1 MLINAI
7 DPEESRIAVVEDGV
21 LQELH
26 VELANR
32 EAYLGNIYKGKVVN
46 IEPSIGAAFVAFG
59 GRVNGFLH
67 VSDVLPAYGRDDFRL
82 DDVIEGRARVD
93 VDDGPES
100 MQQALS
106 DDDDDDD
113 DESPSP
119 KTSARA
125 GGSSG
130 GSSKGGG
137 KKRSAS
143 KGAVVA
149 AGDAADGHEPS
160 ADVDS
165 GGAVDSTEADDSAVG
180 GADASVGQ
188 AERGSADQS
197 KDDHGD
203 DSHGDDVPAAEEAS
217 EESGKE
223 TTEDDDAVIE
233 AVDDVQVGD
242 EAGDDDG
249 HDDDHGDFGF
259 GHGLSERPHAMA
271 AHDPGGDDGSD
282 GSDHDVAGAPAS
294 GREPRSGER
303 SDEHSDEQS
312 GGDERSSDRVEPE
325 ARESAGQPSGDGPDR
340 DVADGEAADGPVRKK
355 RSRSR
360 RSRARKG
367 ADRGA
372 AADGEAGHEVAAEG
386 ADGAENAEAAS
397 ADEQSGAA
405 GDDLVAPEGANKP
418 ARKKRSRRGSGGDGD
433 SRPASGRQGGGR
445 QVDVRQGGNR
455 SGKGRSGQEGHD
467 RRLPRGNRPT
477 IDQLLKKGQE
487 VVVQITKEGIGTKGP
502 TLTTY
507 VSLPG
512 RCLVLMPSL
521 PKCGVSRKIE
531 DGRERRRLKRVV
543 RELDETGSGGIG
555 FIVRTAGIDK
565 SLEDVQRD
573 RDYLK
578 KIWEMVAQRLKVTK
592 APALLYQESDLV
604 LKAMRDQFT
613 PDIAD
618 VVVDSEDV
626 HMRIRDFAEKLMP
639 LMADRIKRHAVT
651 TPLFHSFGIEKDV
664 EELYEPKVDLPNGA
678 SIVIDQ
684 AEALVAIDVNSGKYK
699 AGGQGSDE
707 TAYRTN
713 LETIPEIVR
722 QLRLRDLGG
731 LIIIDFIDMSH
742 EKHRRG
748 VERKIIDAL
757 RGDRARI
764 KVGRISP
771 FGMMEIT
778 RQRVGPGLKRTV
790 FMQCPHC
797 KGAGW
802 SRTVQSKALSVLRE
816 ARALVNLKGYSMLQV
831 FVAPAVSDYLVN
843 YKRRAVLETEDAVGK
858 SIVFRPEQSY
868 PIDVVHYRFLTG
880 DGQEARIAIP
890 AGLGVKA

>member
-67 VSDVLPAYGRDDFRL
+67 VSDVLPAYGRPDFQL
-82 DDVIEGRARVD
+82 EDVIEGRARVD
-93 VDDGPES
+93 AEDGPES
-100 MQQALS
+100 MQQALLDDDEDEDDGGAGPAS
-106 DDDDDDD
+106 PRPTKGERKERAGQIDDAGAALGGEAASEQRGVEAEPANVEQAEYDDADAGVVEPDAADGVGDEAADERADDGEADEAAGGAVGEDEGDDEASEGDDDAHDGDDGDDDDDDGEND
-113 DESPSP
+113 
-119 KTSARA
+119 
-125 GGSSG
+125 
-130 GSSKGGG
+130 
-137 KKRSAS
+137 
-143 KGAVVA
+143 
-149 AGDAADGHEPS
+149 
-160 ADVDS
+160 
-165 GGAVDSTEADDSAVG
+165 
-180 GADASVGQ
+180 
-188 AERGSADQS
+188 
-197 KDDHGD
+197 
-203 DSHGDDVPAAEEAS
+203 
-217 EESGKE
+217 
-223 TTEDDDAVIE
+223 
-233 AVDDVQVGD
+233 
-242 EAGDDDG
+242 
-249 HDDDHGDFGF
+249 GDFGF
-259 GHGLSERPHAMA
+259 GDGIEERPLRMA
-271 AHDPGGDDGSD
+271 AGGDDEPDEPDAEG
-282 GSDHDVAGAPAS
+282 GAAPPPAAAG
-294 GREPRSGER
+294 GEPR
-303 SDEHSDEQS
+303 
-312 GGDERSSDRVEPE
+312 
-325 ARESAGQPSGDGPDR
+325 
-340 DVADGEAADGPVRKK
+340 
-355 RSRSR
+355 
-360 RSRARKG
+360 
-367 ADRGA
+367 
-372 AADGEAGHEVAAEG
+372 
-386 ADGAENAEAAS
+386 AAS
-397 ADEQSGAA
+397 ADAAAVAQTPGAEA
-405 GDDLVAPEGANKP
+405 EAPSDGGEPQPAQQAQDAEEPRADGKKEG
-418 ARKKRSRRGSGGDGD
+418 R
-433 SRPASGRQGGGR
+433 
-445 QVDVRQGGNR
+445 
-455 SGKGRSGQEGHD
+455 D
-467 RRLPRGNRPT
+467 RRRNRRQRGRREERNDRRPRGPRPT

-487 VVVQITKEGIGTKGP
+487 VVVQITKEGIGSKGP

-531 DGRERRRLKRVV
+531 EPRERKRLKRIV

-555 FIVRTAGIDK
+555 FIVRTAGVNK
-565 SLEDVQRD
+565 SLQDLQRD

-578 KIWEMVAQRLKVTK
+578 KIWEMVAQRLKVTR

-626 HMRIRDFAEKLMP
+626 FLRIRDFAEKLMP
-639 LMADRIKRHAVT
+639 HMAERIKSHTLT
-651 TPLFHSFGIEKDV
+651 TPLFHHFGIEKEV
-664 EELYEPKVDLPNGA
+664 EALYQPKVDLPNGA

-699 AGGQGSDE
+699 AGGDSDE

-713 LETIPEIVR
+713 LDAIPEIVR

-748 VERKIIDAL
+748 VEKRLIDAL

-771 FGMMEIT
+771 FGMLEIT

-790 FMQCPHC
+790 FMPCPHC

-816 ARALVNLKGYSMLQV
+816 VRALVNLKGYSVLQV
-831 FVAPAVSDYLVN
+831 FAAPAVADYLVN
-843 YKRRAVLETEDAVGK
+843 HKRRGVLELEDAVGK
-858 SIVFRPEQSY
+858 TVLFRPENSY

>member
-26 VELANR
+26 VELASR

-67 VSDVLPAYGRDDFRL
+67 VSDVLPAYGRPDFVL

-100 MQQALS
+100 LQQALE
-106 DDDDDDD
+106 D
-113 DESPSP
+113 DEDESEGAPVAPAGEGDAEAVREVSNVTIAEP
-119 KTSARA
+119 EEPDDAAEAVGAADEPEDAAPDDEAEARA
-125 GGSSG
+125 P
-130 GSSKGGG
+130 
-137 KKRSAS
+137 
-143 KGAVVA
+143 
-149 AGDAADGHEPS
+149 DAA
-160 ADVDS
+160 ADEDAPTDAPDDPDS
-165 GGAVDSTEADDSAVG
+165 GFGQGIERPLNMA
-180 GADASVGQ
+180 AS
-188 AERGSADQS
+188 
-197 KDDHGD
+197 GD
-203 DSHGDDVPAAEEAS
+203 
-217 EESGKE
+217 
-223 TTEDDDAVIE
+223 
-233 AVDDVQVGD
+233 VGD
-242 EAGDDDG
+242 PSVE
-249 HDDDHGDFGF
+249 
-259 GHGLSERPHAMA
+259 P
-271 AHDPGGDDGSD
+271 P
-282 GSDHDVAGAPAS
+282 VAGAPVQR
-294 GREPRSGER
+294 REDPAP
-303 SDEHSDEQS
+303 QVN
-312 GGDERSSDRVEPE
+312 GDV
-325 ARESAGQPSGDGPDR
+325 PSIDGNL
-340 DVADGEAADGPVRKK
+340 AKDG
-355 RSRSR
+355 
-360 RSRARKG
+360 
-367 ADRGA
+367 
-372 AADGEAGHEVAAEG
+372 
-386 ADGAENAEAAS
+386 AAS
-397 ADEQSGAA
+397 ANAPSTTLGDNGSERGAERR
-405 GDDLVAPEGANKP
+405 GDRRERRRHRRDHRDP
-418 ARKKRSRRGSGGDGD
+418 SRRGE
-433 SRPASGRQGGGR
+433 RQ
-445 QVDVRQGGNR
+445 
-455 SGKGRSGQEGHD
+455 
-467 RRLPRGNRPT
+467 PRGPRPT
-477 IDQLLKKGQE
+477 IDQLLRKGQE
-487 VVVQITKEGIGTKGP
+487 VVVQITKEGIGSKGP

-531 DGRERRRLKRVV
+531 DGQERKRLKRIV

-555 FIVRTAGIDK
+555 FIVRTAGINK
-565 SLEDVQRD
+565 SLQDLERD

-578 KIWEMVAQRLKVTK
+578 KIWEMVAQRLKVTR

-626 HMRIRDFAEKLMP
+626 YLRIRDFADKLMP
-639 LMADRIKRHAVT
+639 HMSERIKQHTMT
-651 TPLFHSFGIEKDV
+651 TPLFHHFGIEKEV
-664 EELYEPKVDLPNGA
+664 EVLYQPRVDLPNGA

-684 AEALVAIDVNSGKYK
+684 TEALVAIDVNSGKFK
-699 AGGQGSDE
+699 AGGDTDE

-713 LETIPEIVR
+713 LDTIPEIVR
-722 QLRLRDLGG
+722 HLRLRDLGG

-742 EKHRRG
+742 ERHRRG
-748 VERKIIDAL
+748 VEKRLIEAL

-771 FGMMEIT
+771 FGMLEIT

-816 ARALVNLKGYSMLQV
+816 SRALVNLKGYSVLQV
-831 FVAPAVSDYLVN
+831 FVAPAVADYLVN
-843 YKRRAVLETEDAVGK
+843 YKRRGILELEDAVGK
-858 SIVFRPEQSY
+858 SIVFRPEPSY

-890 AGLGVKA
+890 AGLGVRA

>member
-67 VSDVLPAYGRDDFRL
+67 VSDVLPAYGRPEFLL

-100 MQQALS
+100 MQQALA
-106 DDDDDDD
+106 DDDDDDSD
-113 DESPSP
+113 
-119 KTSARA
+119 A
-125 GGSSG
+125 GGSQAPVEPPEEESNV
-130 GSSKGGG
+130 
-137 KKRSAS
+137 
-143 KGAVVA
+143 VVA
-149 AGDAADGHEPS
+149 TPDE
-160 ADVDS
+160 
-165 GGAVDSTEADDSAVG
+165 
-180 GADASVGQ
+180 
-188 AERGSADQS
+188 
-197 KDDHGD
+197 
-203 DSHGDDVPAAEEAS
+203 GDDVPEV
-217 EESGKE
+217 
-223 TTEDDDAVIE
+223 TE
-233 AVDDVQVGD
+233 VQ
-242 EAGDDDG
+242 G
-249 HDDDHGDFGF
+249 HDDDEGDEPSTDGDPLLPFADVDKDEGYEPPADGPAFGR
-259 GHGLSERPHAMA
+259 GIDERPLPMA
-271 AHDPGGDDGSD
+271 AGGEDGGED
-282 GSDHDVAGAPAS
+282 GDIPEV
-294 GREPRSGER
+294 
-303 SDEHSDEQS
+303 
-312 GGDERSSDRVEPE
+312 PE
-325 ARESAGQPSGDGPDR
+325 APDSP
-340 DVADGEAADGPVRKK
+340 GEAAGEAEAKDGKPAGERRPRRPKK
-355 RSRSR
+355 RRER
-360 RSRARKG
+360 PQARGGQRPKG
-367 ADRGA
+367 
-372 AADGEAGHEVAAEG
+372 
-386 ADGAENAEAAS
+386 
-397 ADEQSGAA
+397 
-405 GDDLVAPEGANKP
+405 P
-418 ARKKRSRRGSGGDGD
+418 
-433 SRPASGRQGGGR
+433 
-445 QVDVRQGGNR
+445 
-455 SGKGRSGQEGHD
+455 
-467 RRLPRGNRPT
+467 RPT

-487 VVVQITKEGIGTKGP
+487 VVVQITKEGIGSKGP

-531 DGRERRRLKRVV
+531 DGRERKRLKRIV
-543 RELDETGSGGIG
+543 RELDETKGGGIG
-555 FIVRTAGIDK
+555 FIVRTAGINK
-565 SLEDVQRD
+565 SLADLQRD

-578 KIWEMVAQRLKVTK
+578 KIWEMVAQRLKVTR

-626 HMRIRDFAEKLMP
+626 FLRIRDFADKLMP
-639 LMADRIKRHAVT
+639 HMADRIKQHSLT
-651 TPLFHSFGIEKDV
+651 TPLFHHFGIEKEV
-664 EELYEPKVDLPNGA
+664 EALYQPKIDLSNGA

-699 AGGQGSDE
+699 AGGDTDE

-713 LETIPEIVR
+713 LEAIPEIVR

-748 VERKIIDAL
+748 VEKRLIDAL

-771 FGMMEIT
+771 FGMLEIT

-816 ARALVNLKGYSMLQV
+816 VRALLHLKGYSVVQV
-831 FVAPAVSDYLVN
+831 FAAPAVTDYLVN
-843 YKRRAVLETEDAVGK
+843 YKRRATLELEDAVGK
-858 SIVFRPEQSY
+858 TIVFRPEPSY

>member
-1 MLINAI
+1 
-7 DPEESRIAVVEDGV
+7 V

-67 VSDVLPAYGRDDFRL
+67 VSDVLPAYGRPEFLL

-100 MQQALS
+100 MQQALA
-106 DDDDDDD
+106 DDDDDDSD
-113 DESPSP
+113 
-119 KTSARA
+119 A
-125 GGSSG
+125 GGSQAPVEPPEEESNV
-130 GSSKGGG
+130 
-137 KKRSAS
+137 
-143 KGAVVA
+143 VVA
-149 AGDAADGHEPS
+149 TPDE
-160 ADVDS
+160 
-165 GGAVDSTEADDSAVG
+165 
-180 GADASVGQ
+180 
-188 AERGSADQS
+188 
-197 KDDHGD
+197 
-203 DSHGDDVPAAEEAS
+203 GDDVPEV
-217 EESGKE
+217 
-223 TTEDDDAVIE
+223 TE
-233 AVDDVQVGD
+233 VQ
-242 EAGDDDG
+242 G
-249 HDDDHGDFGF
+249 HDDDEGDEPSTDGDPLLPFADVDKDEGYEPPADGPAFGR
-259 GHGLSERPHAMA
+259 GIDERPLPMA
-271 AHDPGGDDGSD
+271 AGGEDGGED
-282 GSDHDVAGAPAS
+282 GDIPEV
-294 GREPRSGER
+294 
-303 SDEHSDEQS
+303 
-312 GGDERSSDRVEPE
+312 PE
-325 ARESAGQPSGDGPDR
+325 APDSP
-340 DVADGEAADGPVRKK
+340 GEAAGEAEAKDGKPAGERRPRRPKK
-355 RSRSR
+355 RRER
-360 RSRARKG
+360 PQARGGQRPKG
-367 ADRGA
+367 
-372 AADGEAGHEVAAEG
+372 
-386 ADGAENAEAAS
+386 
-397 ADEQSGAA
+397 
-405 GDDLVAPEGANKP
+405 P
-418 ARKKRSRRGSGGDGD
+418 
-433 SRPASGRQGGGR
+433 
-445 QVDVRQGGNR
+445 
-455 SGKGRSGQEGHD
+455 
-467 RRLPRGNRPT
+467 RPT

-487 VVVQITKEGIGTKGP
+487 VVVQITKEGIGSKGP

-531 DGRERRRLKRVV
+531 DGRERKRLKRIV
-543 RELDETGSGGIG
+543 RELDETKGGGIG
-555 FIVRTAGIDK
+555 FIVRTAGINK
-565 SLEDVQRD
+565 SLADLQRD

-578 KIWEMVAQRLKVTK
+578 KIWEMVAQRLKVTR

-626 HMRIRDFAEKLMP
+626 FLRIRDFADKLMP
-639 LMADRIKRHAVT
+639 HMADRIKQHSLT
-651 TPLFHSFGIEKDV
+651 TPLFHHFGIEKEV
-664 EELYEPKVDLPNGA
+664 EALYQPKIDLSNGA

-699 AGGQGSDE
+699 AGGDTDE

-713 LETIPEIVR
+713 LEAIPEIVR

-742 EKHRRG
+742 EKHRGG
-748 VERKIIDAL
+748 VEKRLIDAL

-771 FGMMEIT
+771 FGMLEIT

-816 ARALVNLKGYSMLQV
+816 VRALLHLKGYSVVQV
-831 FVAPAVSDYLVN
+831 FAAPAVTDYLVN
-843 YKRRAVLETEDAVGK
+843 YKRRATLELEDAVGK
-858 SIVFRPEQSY
+858 TIVFRPEPSY

>member
-7 DPEESRIAVVEDGV
+7 DPEENRIAVVEDGV

-32 EAYLGNIYKGKVVN
+32 EACLGNIYKGKVVN

-67 VSDVLPAYGRDDFRL
+67 VSDVLPAYGRPDFQL
-82 DDVIEGRARVD
+82 EDVIEGRAKVD

-100 MQQALS
+100 MQQALADE
-106 DDDDDDD
+106 DDDDGVATAEDRNPPARDSVEVARAD
-113 DESPSP
+113 DEGAADAEVSVDGDESEAAPGEPAAEPIEGS
-119 KTSARA
+119 TDA
-125 GGSSG
+125 GYGGDDEAGSTGDVADQDGDHG
-130 GSSKGGG
+130 GDEDED
-137 KKRSAS
+137 AE
-143 KGAVVA
+143 
-149 AGDAADGHEPS
+149 GDAADDDAAEDDAAEDGPADDDELLPDFGDGVDDPPQRMGPTPDEGGEDVRPAPGAAAEPV
-160 ADVDS
+160 AAPS
-165 GGAVDSTEADDSAVG
+165 GGASAPAEGGEA
-180 GADASVGQ
+180 
-188 AERGSADQS
+188 GSA
-197 KDDHGD
+197 
-203 DSHGDDVPAAEEAS
+203 AA
-217 EESGKE
+217 
-223 TTEDDDAVIE
+223 
-233 AVDDVQVGD
+233 
-242 EAGDDDG
+242 
-249 HDDDHGDFGF
+249 
-259 GHGLSERPHAMA
+259 P
-271 AHDPGGDDGSD
+271 
-282 GSDHDVAGAPAS
+282 
-294 GREPRSGER
+294 
-303 SDEHSDEQS
+303 
-312 GGDERSSDRVEPE
+312 SSD
-325 ARESAGQPSGDGPDR
+325 
-340 DVADGEAADGPVRKK
+340 
-355 RSRSR
+355 
-360 RSRARKG
+360 
-367 ADRGA
+367 GA
-372 AADGEAGHEVAAEG
+372 AAAQEG
-386 ADGAENAEAAS
+386 G
-397 ADEQSGAA
+397 
-405 GDDLVAPEGANKP
+405 
-418 ARKKRSRRGSGGDGD
+418 RRRGRRDRRGD
-433 SRPASGRQGGGR
+433 RRGGGGGGG
-445 QVDVRQGGNR
+445 GGNGGERRANR
-455 SGKGRSGQEGHD
+455 S
-467 RRLPRGNRPT
+467 RPT

-487 VVVQITKEGIGTKGP
+487 VVVQITKEGIGNKGP

-531 DGRERRRLKRVV
+531 DGRERKRLKRIV
-543 RELDETGSGGIG
+543 RELDETGHGGIG
-555 FIVRTAGIDK
+555 FIVRTAGINK
-565 SLEDVQRD
+565 SQQDLQRD

-578 KIWEMVAQRLKVTK
+578 KIWELVAQRLKVTR

-626 HMRIRDFAEKLMP
+626 YMRIRDFADKLMP
-639 LMADRIKRHAVT
+639 HMAERIKQHSLT
-651 TPLFHSFGIEKDV
+651 TPLFHHFGIEKEV
-664 EELYEPKVDLPNGA
+664 EALYQPKVDLPNGA

-699 AGGQGSDE
+699 AGADSDE

-713 LETIPEIVR
+713 LDAIPEIVR

-731 LIIIDFIDMSH
+731 LIIIDFIDMAP

-748 VERKIIDAL
+748 VERRLVDAL

-816 ARALVNLKGYSMLQV
+816 VRALVNLKGYSVLQV
-831 FVAPAVSDYLVN
+831 FAAPAVTDYLVN
-843 YKRRAVLETEDAVGK
+843 YKRRGVLELEDAVGK
-858 SIVFRPEQSY
+858 TVLFRPEPSY

>member
-67 VSDVLPAYGRDDFRL
+67 VSDVLPAYGRPEFVL

-100 MQQALS
+100 MQQALA

-113 DESPSP
+113 ATP
-119 KTSARA
+119 AA
-125 GGSSG
+125 GGG
-130 GSSKGGG
+130 E
-137 KKRSAS
+137 
-143 KGAVVA
+143 AV
-149 AGDAADGHEPS
+149 EP
-160 ADVDS
+160 V
-165 GGAVDSTEADDSAVG
+165 
-180 GADASVGQ
+180 
-188 AERGSADQS
+188 
-197 KDDHGD
+197 
-203 DSHGDDVPAAEEAS
+203 S
-217 EESGKE
+217 EESNVTMAEEPIADGG
-223 TTEDDDAVIE
+223 DDADDV
-233 AVDDVQVGD
+233 VDDADGEEVAQDG
-242 EAGDDDG
+242 G
-249 HDDDHGDFGF
+249 HDDIEVVPEAEGEPGALDGGHDDGDHGF
-259 GHGLSERPHAMA
+259 GHGVDERPLNMA
-271 AHDPGGDDGSD
+271 AAGHGGGEGGIGGGEGEDD
-282 GSDHDVAGAPAS
+282 
-294 GREPRSGER
+294 
-303 SDEHSDEQS
+303 
-312 GGDERSSDRVEPE
+312 
-325 ARESAGQPSGDGPDR
+325 ESAPTASAGSPPMPAEGGE
-340 DVADGEAADGPVRKK
+340 VAP
-355 RSRSR
+355 
-360 RSRARKG
+360 
-367 ADRGA
+367 GA
-372 AADGEAGHEVAAEG
+372 AAGGDVPTAG
-386 ADGAENAEAAS
+386 ADGVV
-397 ADEQSGAA
+397 A
-405 GDDLVAPEGANKP
+405 GDAQPG
-418 ARKKRSRRGSGGDGD
+418 
-433 SRPASGRQGGGR
+433 QGGG
-445 QVDVRQGGNR
+445 QG
-455 SGKGRSGQEGHD
+455 D
-467 RRLPRGNRPT
+467 RRDRRRNRRGRDRGDRGNDRRPRGPRPT

-487 VVVQITKEGIGTKGP
+487 VVVQITKEGIGSKGP

-521 PKCGVSRKIE
+521 PKCGVSRKI
-531 DGRERRRLKRVV
+531 DDSRERKRLKRIV
-543 RELDETGSGGIG
+543 RELDETGAGGIG
-555 FIVRTAGIDK
+555 FIVRTAGVNK
-565 SLEDVQRD
+565 SLQDLQRD

-578 KIWEMVAQRLKVTK
+578 KIWEMVAQRLKVTR

-626 HMRIRDFAEKLMP
+626 FLRIRDFAEKLMP
-639 LMADRIKRHAVT
+639 HMADRIKQHAMT
-651 TPLFHSFGIEKDV
+651 TPLFHHFGIEKEV
-664 EELYEPKVDLPNGA
+664 EALYQPKVDLPNGA

-699 AGGQGSDE
+699 AGGDSDE

-713 LETIPEIVR
+713 LDAIPEIVR

-731 LIIIDFIDMSH
+731 LIIIDFIDMAH
-742 EKHRRG
+742 EKQRRL
-748 VERKIIDAL
+748 VEKRLVESL

-771 FGMMEIT
+771 FGMLEIT

-816 ARALVNLKGYSMLQV
+816 SRALVNLKGFSVLQV
-831 FVAPAVSDYLVN
+831 FAAPAVTDYLVN
-843 YKRRAVLETEDAVGK
+843 HKRRAVLELEDAVGK
-858 SIVFRPEQSY
+858 SITFRPEVSY

>member
-67 VSDVLPAYGRDDFRL
+67 VSDVLPAYGRPDFVL
-82 DDVIEGRARVD
+82 DDVIEGRARVNL
-93 VDDGPES
+93 DDGPES
-100 MQQALS
+100 MQQALA
-106 DDDDDDD
+106 DD
-113 DESPSP
+113 DEDEE
-119 KTSARA
+119 
-125 GGSSG
+125 
-130 GSSKGGG
+130 
-137 KKRSAS
+137 
-143 KGAVVA
+143 
-149 AGDAADGHEPS
+149 AGDATAAAEIAPVEAEGVVQ
-160 ADVDS
+160 VDEA
-165 GGAVDSTEADDSAVG
+165 GRFEVQDPADDHRHAEDAVVG
-180 GADASVGQ
+180 DDAHGADQHG
-188 AERGSADQS
+188 EPDDGAD
-197 KDDHGD
+197 
-203 DSHGDDVPAAEEAS
+203 
-217 EESGKE
+217 
-223 TTEDDDAVIE
+223 
-233 AVDDVQVGD
+233 
-242 EAGDDDG
+242 AGDDDAA
-249 HDDDHGDFGF
+249 DDDADDDDADEDEDDAGDDDDADGDDAGDTDGGGGF
-259 GHGLSERPHAMA
+259 GHGLDERPLAMA
-271 AHDPGGDDGSD
+271 AAGGEDDEPGEGDHGQGGGGGHEPFAAPAGGGESAATGDGSAPGDTPAGGGEGPAEGKGPGGKRDRRGRRNRRD
-282 GSDHDVAGAPAS
+282 
-294 GREPRSGER
+294 REPR
-303 SDEHSDEQS
+303 
-312 GGDERSSDRVEPE
+312 
-325 ARESAGQPSGDGPDR
+325 
-340 DVADGEAADGPVRKK
+340 
-355 RSRSR
+355 
-360 RSRARKG
+360 
-367 ADRGA
+367 
-372 AADGEAGHEVAAEG
+372 
-386 ADGAENAEAAS
+386 N
-397 ADEQSGAA
+397 
-405 GDDLVAPEGANKP
+405 
-418 ARKKRSRRGSGGDGD
+418 
-433 SRPASGRQGGGR
+433 
-445 QVDVRQGGNR
+445 GN
-455 SGKGRSGQEGHD
+455 
-467 RRLPRGNRPT
+467 RGNRPRAT

-487 VVVQITKEGIGTKGP
+487 VVVQITKEGIGSKGP

-521 PKCGVSRKIE
+521 PKCGVSRKIA
-531 DGRERRRLKRVV
+531 DGRERKRLKRIV

-555 FIVRTAGIDK
+555 FIVRTAGINK
-565 SLEDVQRD
+565 SLQDLQRD

-578 KIWEMVAQRLKVTK
+578 KIWEMVAQRLKVTR

-626 HMRIRDFAEKLMP
+626 FLRIRDFADKLMP
-639 LMADRIKRHAVT
+639 HMAERIKQHSMT
-651 TPLFHSFGIEKDV
+651 TPLFHHFGIEKEV
-664 EELYEPKVDLPNGA
+664 EALYQPKVDLPNGA

-684 AEALVAIDVNSGKYK
+684 TEALVAIDVNSGKYK
-699 AGGQGSDE
+699 AGGDSDE

-713 LETIPEIVR
+713 LDAIPEIVR

-748 VERKIIDAL
+748 VEKRLIDAL

-771 FGMMEIT
+771 FGMLEIT

-816 ARALVNLKGYSMLQV
+816 VRALTNLKGYSVLQV
-831 FVAPAVSDYLVN
+831 FAAPAVTDYLVN
-843 YKRRAVLETEDAVGK
+843 YKRRGVLELEDAVGK
-858 SIVFRPEQSY
+858 SVAFRPEASY

>member
-67 VSDVLPAYGRDDFRL
+67 VSDVLPAYGRPEFVL

-100 MQQALS
+100 MQQALA
-106 DDDDDDD
+106 DD
-113 DESPSP
+113 DEEDDATP
-119 KTSARA
+119 AA
-125 GGSSG
+125 GGGEAVQPVAEESNVTMAEEPIADGGDDADDADGVSEDADGEEAAQDGGHDDIEAVPEAEGEPGALDGGHDDGDHGFGHGVDERPLNMAATGHGSGEGGDDEPAPTSSAGSPPLPAEG
-130 GSSKGGG
+130 GEGAPGAAAGGDQPT
-137 KKRSAS
+137 A
-143 KGAVVA
+143 GADGAA
-149 AGDAADGHEPS
+149 AGDAE
-160 ADVDS
+160 S
-165 GGAVDSTEADDSAVG
+165 GQG
-180 GADASVGQ
+180 VGQ
-188 AERGSADQS
+188 GDRRDRRRNRRG
-197 KDDHGD
+197 
-203 DSHGDDVPAAEEAS
+203 
-217 EESGKE
+217 
-223 TTEDDDAVIE
+223 
-233 AVDDVQVGD
+233 
-242 EAGDDDG
+242 
-249 HDDDHGDFGF
+249 
-259 GHGLSERPHAMA
+259 R
-271 AHDPGGDDGSD
+271 
-282 GSDHDVAGAPAS
+282 
-294 GREPRSGER
+294 
-303 SDEHSDEQS
+303 
-312 GGDERSSDRVEPE
+312 
-325 ARESAGQPSGDGPDR
+325 
-340 DVADGEAADGPVRKK
+340 
-355 RSRSR
+355 
-360 RSRARKG
+360 
-367 ADRGA
+367 DRG
-372 AADGEAGHEVAAEG
+372 D
-386 ADGAENAEAAS
+386 
-397 ADEQSGAA
+397 
-405 GDDLVAPEGANKP
+405 
-418 ARKKRSRRGSGGDGD
+418 RG
-433 SRPASGRQGGGR
+433 
-445 QVDVRQGGNR
+445 N
-455 SGKGRSGQEGHD
+455 D
-467 RRLPRGNRPT
+467 RRPRGPRPT
-477 IDQLLKKGQE
+477 IDQLLRKGQE
-487 VVVQITKEGIGTKGP
+487 VVVQITKEGIGSKGP

-521 PKCGVSRKIE
+521 PKCGVSRKI
-531 DGRERRRLKRVV
+531 DDSRERKRLKRIV
-543 RELDETGSGGIG
+543 RELDETGAGGIG
-555 FIVRTAGIDK
+555 FIVRTAGINK
-565 SLEDVQRD
+565 SLQDLQRD

-578 KIWEMVAQRLKVTK
+578 KIWEMVAQRLKVTR

-626 HMRIRDFAEKLMP
+626 FLRIRDFAEKLMP
-639 LMADRIKRHAVT
+639 HMADRIKQHAMT
-651 TPLFHSFGIEKDV
+651 TPLFHHFGIEKEV
-664 EELYEPKVDLPNGA
+664 EALYQPKVDLPNGA

-699 AGGQGSDE
+699 AGGDSDE

-713 LETIPEIVR
+713 LDAIPEIVR

-731 LIIIDFIDMSH
+731 LIIIDFIDMAH
-742 EKHRRG
+742 EKQRRL
-748 VERKIIDAL
+748 VEKRLVESL

-771 FGMMEIT
+771 FGMLEIT

-816 ARALVNLKGYSMLQV
+816 SRALVNLKGFSVLQV
-831 FVAPAVSDYLVN
+831 FSAPAVTDYLVN
-843 YKRRAVLETEDAVGK
+843 HKRRAVLELEDAVGK
-858 SIVFRPEQSY
+858 SITFRPEVSY

>member
-67 VSDVLPAYGRDDFRL
+67 VSDVLPAYGRPEFVL

-100 MQQALS
+100 MQQALA
-106 DDDDDDD
+106 DD
-113 DESPSP
+113 DEEDDATP
-119 KTSARA
+119 AA
-125 GGSSG
+125 GGGEAVQPVAEESNVTMAEEPIADGGDDADDADGVSEDADGEEAAQDGGHDDIEAVPEAEGEPGALDGGHDDGDHGFGHGVDERPLNMAATGHVSGEGGDDEPAPTSSAGSPPLPAEG
-130 GSSKGGG
+130 GEGAPGAAAGGDQPT
-137 KKRSAS
+137 A
-143 KGAVVA
+143 GADGAA
-149 AGDAADGHEPS
+149 AGDAE
-160 ADVDS
+160 S
-165 GGAVDSTEADDSAVG
+165 GQG
-180 GADASVGQ
+180 VGQ
-188 AERGSADQS
+188 GDRRDRRRNRRG
-197 KDDHGD
+197 
-203 DSHGDDVPAAEEAS
+203 
-217 EESGKE
+217 
-223 TTEDDDAVIE
+223 
-233 AVDDVQVGD
+233 
-242 EAGDDDG
+242 
-249 HDDDHGDFGF
+249 
-259 GHGLSERPHAMA
+259 R
-271 AHDPGGDDGSD
+271 
-282 GSDHDVAGAPAS
+282 
-294 GREPRSGER
+294 
-303 SDEHSDEQS
+303 
-312 GGDERSSDRVEPE
+312 
-325 ARESAGQPSGDGPDR
+325 
-340 DVADGEAADGPVRKK
+340 
-355 RSRSR
+355 
-360 RSRARKG
+360 
-367 ADRGA
+367 DRG
-372 AADGEAGHEVAAEG
+372 D
-386 ADGAENAEAAS
+386 
-397 ADEQSGAA
+397 
-405 GDDLVAPEGANKP
+405 
-418 ARKKRSRRGSGGDGD
+418 RG
-433 SRPASGRQGGGR
+433 
-445 QVDVRQGGNR
+445 N
-455 SGKGRSGQEGHD
+455 D
-467 RRLPRGNRPT
+467 RRPRGPRPT
-477 IDQLLKKGQE
+477 IDQLLRKGQE
-487 VVVQITKEGIGTKGP
+487 VVVQITKEGIGSKGP

-521 PKCGVSRKIE
+521 PKCGVSRKI
-531 DGRERRRLKRVV
+531 DDSRERKRLKRIV
-543 RELDETGSGGIG
+543 RELDETGAGGIG
-555 FIVRTAGIDK
+555 FIVRTAGINK
-565 SLEDVQRD
+565 SLQDLQRD

-578 KIWEMVAQRLKVTK
+578 KIWEMVAQRLKVTR

-626 HMRIRDFAEKLMP
+626 FLRIRDFAEKLMP
-639 LMADRIKRHAVT
+639 HMADRIKQHAMT
-651 TPLFHSFGIEKDV
+651 TPLFHHFGIEKEV
-664 EELYEPKVDLPNGA
+664 EALYQPKVDLPNGA

-699 AGGQGSDE
+699 AGGDSDE

-713 LETIPEIVR
+713 LDAIPEIVR

-731 LIIIDFIDMSH
+731 LIIIDFIDMAH
-742 EKHRRG
+742 EKQRRL
-748 VERKIIDAL
+748 VEKRLVESL

-771 FGMMEIT
+771 FGMLEIT

-816 ARALVNLKGYSMLQV
+816 SRALVNLKGFSVLQV
-831 FVAPAVSDYLVN
+831 FSAPAVTDYLVN
-843 YKRRAVLETEDAVGK
+843 HKRRAVLELEDAVGK
-858 SIVFRPEQSY
+858 SITFRPEVSY

>member
-67 VSDVLPAYGRDDFRL
+67 VSDVLPAYGRPDFQL
-82 DDVIEGRARVD
+82 EDVIEGRARVD
-93 VDDGPES
+93 VDDSPES
-100 MQQALS
+100 MQQALV
-106 DDDDDDD
+106 D
-113 DESPSP
+113 DE
-119 KTSARA
+119 
-125 GGSSG
+125 
-130 GSSKGGG
+130 
-137 KKRSAS
+137 
-143 KGAVVA
+143 
-149 AGDAADGHEPS
+149 
-160 ADVDS
+160 
-165 GGAVDSTEADDSAVG
+165 DD
-180 GADASVGQ
+180 
-188 AERGSADQS
+188 
-197 KDDHGD
+197 
-203 DSHGDDVPAAEEAS
+203 
-217 EESGKE
+217 
-223 TTEDDDAVIE
+223 
-233 AVDDVQVGD
+233 
-242 EAGDDDG
+242 
-249 HDDDHGDFGF
+249 
-259 GHGLSERPHAMA
+259 
-271 AHDPGGDDGSD
+271 
-282 GSDHDVAGAPAS
+282 
-294 GREPRSGER
+294 
-303 SDEHSDEQS
+303 
-312 GGDERSSDRVEPE
+312 
-325 ARESAGQPSGDGPDR
+325 
-340 DVADGEAADGPVRKK
+340 DVADGAAAPAGRGDDESHEPHEESNVSIAGGDDSETEPIDPNAADEHEHADEDVDGDEPEDDEAAPEPDDEPHADDVGAGDEDDGFGDGIHGEKPLPMAAGGEPGGDEPAGAEGHGEPAGGEPHGGEPHGGAPETAPAGQAGAQAGTQAGTQAGNGGQQGGGGQGGGD
-355 RSRSR
+355 R
-360 RSRARKG
+360 RGRRGRRGGRDRG
-367 ADRGA
+367 ADR
-372 AADGEAGHEVAAEG
+372 
-386 ADGAENAEAAS
+386 
-397 ADEQSGAA
+397 
-405 GDDLVAPEGANKP
+405 
-418 ARKKRSRRGSGGDGD
+418 R
-433 SRPASGRQGGGR
+433 
-445 QVDVRQGGNR
+445 
-455 SGKGRSGQEGHD
+455 
-467 RRLPRGNRPT
+467 PRGPRPT

-487 VVVQITKEGIGTKGP
+487 VVVQITKEGIGSKGP

-531 DGRERRRLKRVV
+531 DGHERKRLKRIV
-543 RELDETGSGGIG
+543 RELDETGHGGIG
-555 FIVRTAGIDK
+555 FIVRTAGVNK
-565 SLEDVQRD
+565 SLQDLQRD

-578 KIWEMVAQRLKVTK
+578 KIWEMVAQRLKVTR

-618 VVVDSEDV
+618 VVVDCEDV
-626 HMRIRDFAEKLMP
+626 FLRIRDFAEKLMP
-639 LMADRIKRHAVT
+639 HMADRIKQHAMT
-651 TPLFHSFGIEKDV
+651 TPLYHHFGIEKDV
-664 EELYEPKVDLPNGA
+664 ESLYQPKVELPNGA

-699 AGGQGSDE
+699 AGGDTDE

-713 LETIPEIVR
+713 LDAIPEIVR

-731 LIIIDFIDMSH
+731 LIIIDFIDMAH
-742 EKHRRG
+742 EKQRRG
-748 VERKIIDAL
+748 VERKLIESL

-771 FGMMEIT
+771 FGMLEIT

-816 ARALVNLKGYSMLQV
+816 SRALVNLKGFSVLQV
-831 FVAPAVSDYLVN
+831 FVAPAVADYLVN
-843 YKRRAVLETEDAVGK
+843 YKRRAVLELEDAVGK
-858 SIVFRPEQSY
+858 SIVFRPEVSY

>member
-26 VELANR
+26 VELASR

-67 VSDVLPAYGRDDFRL
+67 VSDVLPAYGRAEFRL
-82 DDVIEGRARVD
+82 EDVIEGRARVD

-106 DDDDDDD
+106 DD
-113 DESPSP
+113 
-119 KTSARA
+119 
-125 GGSSG
+125 
-130 GSSKGGG
+130 
-137 KKRSAS
+137 
-143 KGAVVA
+143 
-149 AGDAADGHEPS
+149 
-160 ADVDS
+160 
-165 GGAVDSTEADDSAVG
+165 
-180 GADASVGQ
+180 
-188 AERGSADQS
+188 
-197 KDDHGD
+197 
-203 DSHGDDVPAAEEAS
+203 EE
-217 EESGKE
+217 
-223 TTEDDDAVIE
+223 EDDDAPDAE
-233 AVDDVQVGD
+233 AKPKRARRKPKAAAGADGAVETAAEEEDADEEAAAEAEDAGEASAADGADEDGDDAVVEPVDQLQVAEEPEGD
-242 EAGDDDG
+242 AAEEDEDQAQGGADDDG
-249 HDDDHGDFGF
+249 EEDHGGGFGLGLDDDEQP
-259 GHGLSERPHAMA
+259 LEMA
-271 AHDPGGDDGSD
+271 AADPDADEPGDAAAAESAPPAEGDGD
-282 GSDHDVAGAPAS
+282 GAP
-294 GREPRSGER
+294 RKRRSRR
-303 SDEHSDEQS
+303 S
-312 GGDERSSDRVEPE
+312 
-325 ARESAGQPSGDGPDR
+325 
-340 DVADGEAADGPVRKK
+340 

-360 RSRARKG
+360 RK
-367 ADRGA
+367 D
-372 AADGEAGHEVAAEG
+372 DAGDA
-386 ADGAENAEAAS
+386 
-397 ADEQSGAA
+397 GAA
-405 GDDLVAPEGANKP
+405 GDGDEAVAGAAAVAAGEGGDVEARGDDDADGDAPSTDGKSST
-418 ARKKRSRRGSGGDGD
+418 RKKRSRRGAKE
-433 SRPASGRQGGGR
+433 RPA
-445 QVDVRQGGNR
+445 
-455 SGKGRSGQEGHD
+455 QE
-467 RRLPRGNRPT
+467 RRAPRGNRMT

-487 VVVQITKEGIGTKGP
+487 VVVQITKEGIGSKGP

-512 RCLVLMPSL
+512 RSLVLMPSL

-531 DGRERRRLKRVV
+531 DGKERRRLKRIV

-555 FIVRTAGIDK
+555 FIVRTAGINK
-565 SLEDVQRD
+565 SLDDIQRD
-573 RDYLK
+573 RDYLN

-626 HMRIRDFAEKLMP
+626 YMRIRDFAEKLMP
-639 LMADRIKRHAVT
+639 VMAERIKQHAVT

-664 EELYEPKVDLPNGA
+664 EALYEPKVDISNGA

-713 LETIPEIVR
+713 LEAIPEIVR

-748 VERKIIDAL
+748 VERKMIDAL

-816 ARALVNLKGYSMLQV
+816 VRALVHLKGYSMLQV
-831 FVAPAVSDYLVN
+831 FVAPAVADYLVN
-843 YKRRAVLETEDAVGK
+843 YKRRAVLELEDAVGK
-858 SIVFRPEQSY
+858 SVLFRPEQSY

>member
-7 DPEESRIAVVEDGV
+7 DPEENRIAVVEDGV

-32 EAYLGNIYKGKVVN
+32 EACLGNIYKGKVVN

-67 VSDVLPAYGRDDFRL
+67 VSDVLPAYGRPEFLL
-82 DDVIEGRARVD
+82 DDVIEGRAKVN

-100 MQQALS
+100 MQQALA
-106 DDDDDDD
+106 DD
-113 DESPSP
+113 DEDE
-119 KTSARA
+119 
-125 GGSSG
+125 
-130 GSSKGGG
+130 GGG
-137 KKRSAS
+137 DAGIEPTADDQVEVVDGHGHDGADRGDEHGRDDHDDHDEPAS
-143 KGAVVA
+143 DTGPEPGVA
-149 AGDAADGHEPS
+149 EAPEGEASTDAPAGDADHDADQ
-160 ADVDS
+160 D
-165 GGAVDSTEADDSAVG
+165 GGGFG
-180 GADASVGQ
+180 GGLDERPQLMTAGDAGPGDADA
-188 AERGSADQS
+188 D
-197 KDDHGD
+197 
-203 DSHGDDVPAAEEAS
+203 AA
-217 EESGKE
+217 
-223 TTEDDDAVIE
+223 
-233 AVDDVQVGD
+233 
-242 EAGDDDG
+242 
-249 HDDDHGDFGF
+249 
-259 GHGLSERPHAMA
+259 LP
-271 AHDPGGDDGSD
+271 PGGERDAG
-282 GSDHDVAGAPAS
+282 GHRAAAGAPAEAAS
-294 GREPRSGER
+294 DAATDEAVVGDGAAVPASQERGRDRGRRRRDRRDRRGGGE
-303 SDEHSDEQS
+303 
-312 GGDERSSDRVEPE
+312 G
-325 ARESAGQPSGDGPDR
+325 SAGQSPIGPQ
-340 DVADGEAADGPVRKK
+340 AQ
-355 RSRSR
+355 
-360 RSRARKG
+360 
-367 ADRGA
+367 
-372 AADGEAGHEVAAEG
+372 AGNPPH
-386 ADGAENAEAAS
+386 
-397 ADEQSGAA
+397 
-405 GDDLVAPEGANKP
+405 
-418 ARKKRSRRGSGGDGD
+418 GG
-433 SRPASGRQGGGR
+433 QGG
-445 QVDVRQGGNR
+445 QGGRGPAGGQR
-455 SGKGRSGQEGHD
+455 SHR
-467 RRLPRGNRPT
+467 PRPT

-487 VVVQITKEGIGTKGP
+487 VVVQITKEGIGSKGP

-531 DGRERRRLKRVV
+531 DGRERKRLKKIV
-543 RELDETGSGGIG
+543 RELDETGHGGIG
-555 FIVRTAGIDK
+555 FIVRTAGINK
-565 SLEDVQRD
+565 SLADLQRD

-578 KIWEMVAQRLKVTK
+578 KIWELVAQRLKVTR

-626 HMRIRDFAEKLMP
+626 YMRIRDFADKLMP
-639 LMADRIKRHAVT
+639 HMAERIKQHTLT
-651 TPLFHSFGIEKDV
+651 TPLFHHFGIEKEV
-664 EELYEPKVDLPNGA
+664 EALYQPKVDLPNGA

-699 AGGQGSDE
+699 AGHDSDE

-713 LETIPEIVR
+713 LDAIPEIVR

-731 LIIIDFIDMSH
+731 LIIIDFIDMAP
-742 EKHRRG
+742 EKHRRN
-748 VERKIIDAL
+748 VERRLVDAL

-816 ARALVNLKGYSMLQV
+816 VRALTNLKGYSVLQV
-831 FVAPAVSDYLVN
+831 FAAPAVCDYLVN
-843 YKRRAVLETEDAVGK
+843 YKRRATLELEDAVGK
-858 SIVFRPEQSY
+858 TVLYRPETSY

>member
-67 VSDVLPAYGRDDFRL
+67 VSDVLPAYGRPEFLL

-100 MQQALS
+100 MQQALA
-106 DDDDDDD
+106 DDDDDDGGGTERRGAEEPAEAESNVVAVAD
-113 DESPSP
+113 DED
-119 KTSARA
+119 
-125 GGSSG
+125 GGMPPVTEMD
-130 GSSKGGG
+130 GGG
-137 KKRSAS
+137 DGDEGAELPAGDDPLTPFADAGKDQGFEPPTGRARLDDDPDFGRGVDERPLAMAAAGADDDADSDIPELPEVPPESESA
-143 KGAVVA
+143 A
-149 AGDAADGHEPS
+149 AGDAETGPAP
-160 ADVDS
+160 AR
-165 GGAVDSTEADDSAVG
+165 GGDTQTGE
-180 GADASVGQ
+180 
-188 AERGSADQS
+188 ERRPRRS
-197 KDDHGD
+197 K
-203 DSHGDDVPAAEEAS
+203 
-217 EESGKE
+217 KRR
-223 TTEDDDAVIE
+223 
-233 AVDDVQVGD
+233 
-242 EAGDDDG
+242 
-249 HDDDHGDFGF
+249 
-259 GHGLSERPHAMA
+259 ERPQAR
-271 AHDPGGDDGSD
+271 GGE
-282 GSDHDVAGAPAS
+282 
-294 GREPRSGER
+294 GRP
-303 SDEHSDEQS
+303 
-312 GGDERSSDRVEPE
+312 
-325 ARESAGQPSGDGPDR
+325 
-340 DVADGEAADGPVRKK
+340 
-355 RSRSR
+355 
-360 RSRARKG
+360 
-367 ADRGA
+367 
-372 AADGEAGHEVAAEG
+372 
-386 ADGAENAEAAS
+386 N
-397 ADEQSGAA
+397 
-405 GDDLVAPEGANKP
+405 
-418 ARKKRSRRGSGGDGD
+418 
-433 SRPASGRQGGGR
+433 RP
-445 QVDVRQGGNR
+445 
-455 SGKGRSGQEGHD
+455 
-467 RRLPRGNRPT
+467 RPT
-477 IDQLLKKGQE
+477 IDQLLKRGQE
-487 VVVQITKEGIGTKGP
+487 VVVQITKEGIGSKGP

-531 DGRERRRLKRVV
+531 DGRERKRLKKIV

-555 FIVRTAGIDK
+555 FIVRTAGINK
-565 SLEDVQRD
+565 SLADLQRD

-578 KIWEMVAQRLKVTK
+578 KIWEMVAQRLKVTR

-626 HMRIRDFAEKLMP
+626 FLRIRDFADKLMP
-639 LMADRIKRHAVT
+639 HMAERIKQHSLT
-651 TPLFHSFGIEKDV
+651 TPLFHHFGIEKEV
-664 EELYEPKVDLPNGA
+664 EALYQPKIDLSNGA

-699 AGGQGSDE
+699 AGGDTDE

-713 LETIPEIVR
+713 LDAIPEIVR

-748 VERKIIDAL
+748 VEKRLIDAL

-771 FGMMEIT
+771 FGMLEIT

-816 ARALVNLKGYSMLQV
+816 VRALLHLKGYSVVQI
-831 FVAPAVSDYLVN
+831 FAAPAVTDYLVN
-843 YKRRAVLETEDAVGK
+843 YKRRATLELEDAVGK
-858 SIVFRPEQSY
+858 TIVFRPEPSY

>member
-67 VSDVLPAYGRDDFRL
+67 VSDVLPAYGRPEFVL

-100 MQQALS
+100 MQQALA
-106 DDDDDDD
+106 DD
-113 DESPSP
+113 DEEDDATPAAGGDHAVEPVAEESNVTMAEEPTSDAEDEADDVDGGSEDGGEDAEVAQDGGHDDIEALPETAGEPGALDGGHDDGDHGFGHGVDERPLNMAATGHGGGDGEDAAPTGGEGSPPSP
-119 KTSARA
+119 AA
-125 GGSSG
+125 G
-130 GSSKGGG
+130 
-137 KKRSAS
+137 AD
-143 KGAVVA
+143 GAA
-149 AGDAADGHEPS
+149 AGDA
-160 ADVDS
+160 
-165 GGAVDSTEADDSAVG
+165 
-180 GADASVGQ
+180 
-188 AERGSADQS
+188 
-197 KDDHGD
+197 
-203 DSHGDDVPAAEEAS
+203 
-217 EESGKE
+217 
-223 TTEDDDAVIE
+223 
-233 AVDDVQVGD
+233 
-242 EAGDDDG
+242 
-249 HDDDHGDFGF
+249 
-259 GHGLSERPHAMA
+259 
-271 AHDPGGDDGSD
+271 
-282 GSDHDVAGAPAS
+282 
-294 GREPRSGER
+294 
-303 SDEHSDEQS
+303 QS
-312 GGDERSSDRVEPE
+312 G
-325 ARESAGQPSGDGPDR
+325 
-340 DVADGEAADGPVRKK
+340 
-355 RSRSR
+355 
-360 RSRARKG
+360 
-367 ADRGA
+367 
-372 AADGEAGHEVAAEG
+372 
-386 ADGAENAEAAS
+386 
-397 ADEQSGAA
+397 
-405 GDDLVAPEGANKP
+405 
-418 ARKKRSRRGSGGDGD
+418 
-433 SRPASGRQGGGR
+433 QGGG
-445 QVDVRQGGNR
+445 QG
-455 SGKGRSGQEGHD
+455 D
-467 RRLPRGNRPT
+467 RRDRRRNRRGRDRGDRGNDRRPRGPRPT

-487 VVVQITKEGIGTKGP
+487 VVVQITKEGIGSKGP

-521 PKCGVSRKIE
+521 PKCGVSRKI
-531 DGRERRRLKRVV
+531 DDSRERKRLKRIV
-543 RELDETGSGGIG
+543 RELDETGAGGIG
-555 FIVRTAGIDK
+555 FIVRTAGINK
-565 SLEDVQRD
+565 SLQDLQRD

-578 KIWEMVAQRLKVTK
+578 KIWEMVAQRLKVTR

-626 HMRIRDFAEKLMP
+626 FLRIRDFAEKLMP
-639 LMADRIKRHAVT
+639 HMADRIKQHAMT
-651 TPLFHSFGIEKDV
+651 TPLFHHFGIEKEV
-664 EELYEPKVDLPNGA
+664 EALYQPKVDLPNGA

-699 AGGQGSDE
+699 AGGDSDE

-713 LETIPEIVR
+713 LDAIPEIVR

-731 LIIIDFIDMSH
+731 LIIIDFIDMAH
-742 EKHRRG
+742 EKQRRL
-748 VERKIIDAL
+748 VEKRLVESL

-771 FGMMEIT
+771 FGMLEIT

-816 ARALVNLKGYSMLQV
+816 SRALVNLKGFSVLQV
-831 FVAPAVSDYLVN
+831 FSAPAVTDYLVN
-843 YKRRAVLETEDAVGK
+843 HKRRAVLELEDAVGK
-858 SIVFRPEQSY
+858 SITFRPEVSY

>member
-67 VSDVLPAYGRDDFRL
+67 VSDVLPAYGRPDFQL
-82 DDVIEGRARVD
+82 EDVIEGRARVD
-93 VDDGPES
+93 AEDGPES
-100 MQQALS
+100 MQQALLDDDE
-106 DDDDDDD
+106 DDDDG
-113 DESPSP
+113 PATAGG
-119 KTSARA
+119 KTTRGDRKERA
-125 GGSSG
+125 GQTGDAGAAPG
-130 GSSKGGG
+130 GD
-137 KKRSAS
+137 
-143 KGAVVA
+143 A
-149 AGDAADGHEPS
+149 AGDEGPDGESENVERAEYDDAEAGTVEPAGEVVEPALPEPDSDDAGAPDAEVEPAADEDDEDDAPT
-160 ADVDS
+160 DDD
-165 GGAVDSTEADDSAVG
+165 GGVEDDHDGDAAAADDNDDDND
-180 GADASVGQ
+180 DA
-188 AERGSADQS
+188 A
-197 KDDHGD
+197 
-203 DSHGDDVPAAEEAS
+203 
-217 EESGKE
+217 
-223 TTEDDDAVIE
+223 DDDA
-233 AVDDVQVGD
+233 A
-242 EAGDDDG
+242 DDDN
-249 HDDDHGDFGF
+249 DDFGF
-259 GHGLSERPHAMA
+259 GDGIEERPLRMA
-271 AHDPGGDDGSD
+271 AGGDDEQGD
-282 GSDHDVAGAPAS
+282 GGDAPPPPAPA
-294 GREPRSGER
+294 E
-303 SDEHSDEQS
+303 
-312 GGDERSSDRVEPE
+312 GGPE
-325 ARESAGQPSGDGPDR
+325 AP
-340 DVADGEAADGPVRKK
+340 VAAAQAP
-355 RSRSR
+355 
-360 RSRARKG
+360 AEP
-367 ADRGA
+367 
-372 AADGEAGHEVAAEG
+372 AADGETTTEGDATADGGAPQEPRAEG
-386 ADGAENAEAAS
+386 KR
-397 ADEQSGAA
+397 
-405 GDDLVAPEGANKP
+405 EG
-418 ARKKRSRRGSGGDGD
+418 R
-433 SRPASGRQGGGR
+433 
-445 QVDVRQGGNR
+445 
-455 SGKGRSGQEGHD
+455 D
-467 RRLPRGNRPT
+467 RRRNRRQRGRREERGERRVRGPRPT

-487 VVVQITKEGIGTKGP
+487 VVVQITKEGIGSKGP

-531 DGRERRRLKRVV
+531 EPRERKRLKRIV

-555 FIVRTAGIDK
+555 FIVRTAGVNK
-565 SLEDVQRD
+565 SLQDLQRD

-578 KIWEMVAQRLKVTK
+578 KIWEMVAQRLKVTR

-626 HMRIRDFAEKLMP
+626 FLRIRDFAEKLMP
-639 LMADRIKRHAVT
+639 HMAERIKSHTLT
-651 TPLFHSFGIEKDV
+651 TPLFHHFGIEKEV
-664 EELYEPKVDLPNGA
+664 EALYQPKVDLPNGA

-699 AGGQGSDE
+699 AGGDSDE

-713 LETIPEIVR
+713 LDAIPEIVR

-748 VERKIIDAL
+748 VEKRLIDAL

-771 FGMMEIT
+771 FGMLEIT

-790 FMQCPHC
+790 FMPCPHC

-816 ARALVNLKGYSMLQV
+816 VRALVNLKGYSVLQV
-831 FVAPAVSDYLVN
+831 FAAPAVADYLVN
-843 YKRRAVLETEDAVGK
+843 HKRRGVLELEDAVGK
-858 SIVFRPEQSY
+858 TVLFRPEASY

>member
-67 VSDVLPAYGRDDFRL
+67 VSDVLPAYGRPDFVL

-100 MQQALS
+100 LQQALE
-106 DDDDDDD
+106 DDD
-113 DESPSP
+113 DEAAGAKATPAGDGDPVAVREVSNVTIAEPDEP
-119 KTSARA
+119 DVPDVPDEPDDAAEVDARA
-125 GGSSG
+125 DEPEDAAHDDEASPAPDAAADDEVPPEHAPDDPDSGFGQGIERPLNMAAASGDVGDSSIEPPLSGPLSESTGQRPEESGSQ
-130 GSSKGGG
+130 
-137 KKRSAS
+137 AL
-143 KGAVVA
+143 GAVSPAIEGSLAKDGA
-149 AGDAADGHEPS
+149 ASPGAPGDSD
-160 ADVDS
+160 
-165 GGAVDSTEADDSAVG
+165 
-180 GADASVGQ
+180 
-188 AERGSADQS
+188 AERGAARRGDRG
-197 KDDHGD
+197 DRRERRRHRRDH
-203 DSHGDDVPAAEEAS
+203 
-217 EESGKE
+217 
-223 TTEDDDAVIE
+223 
-233 AVDDVQVGD
+233 
-242 EAGDDDG
+242 
-249 HDDDHGDFGF
+249 
-259 GHGLSERPHAMA
+259 R
-271 AHDPGGDDGSD
+271 DPGRGD
-282 GSDHDVAGAPAS
+282 
-294 GREPRSGER
+294 
-303 SDEHSDEQS
+303 
-312 GGDERSSDRVEPE
+312 
-325 ARESAGQPSGDGPDR
+325 
-340 DVADGEAADGPVRKK
+340 
-355 RSRSR
+355 
-360 RSRARKG
+360 
-367 ADRGA
+367 
-372 AADGEAGHEVAAEG
+372 
-386 ADGAENAEAAS
+386 
-397 ADEQSGAA
+397 
-405 GDDLVAPEGANKP
+405 
-418 ARKKRSRRGSGGDGD
+418 
-433 SRPASGRQGGGR
+433 RQ
-445 QVDVRQGGNR
+445 
-455 SGKGRSGQEGHD
+455 
-467 RRLPRGNRPT
+467 PRGPRPT
-477 IDQLLKKGQE
+477 IDQLLRKGQE
-487 VVVQITKEGIGTKGP
+487 VVVQITKEGIGSKGP

-531 DGRERRRLKRVV
+531 DGQERKRLKRIV

-555 FIVRTAGIDK
+555 FIVRTAGINK
-565 SLEDVQRD
+565 SLQDLERD

-578 KIWEMVAQRLKVTK
+578 KIWEMVAQRLKVTR

-626 HMRIRDFAEKLMP
+626 YLRIRDFADKLMP
-639 LMADRIKRHAVT
+639 HMSERIKQHTMT
-651 TPLFHSFGIEKDV
+651 TPLFHHFGIEKEV
-664 EELYEPKVDLPNGA
+664 EVLYQPRVDLPNGA

-684 AEALVAIDVNSGKYK
+684 TEALVAIDVNSGKFK
-699 AGGQGSDE
+699 VGGDTDE

-713 LETIPEIVR
+713 LDTIPEIVR
-722 QLRLRDLGG
+722 HLRLRDLGG

-748 VERKIIDAL
+748 VEKRLIEAL

-771 FGMMEIT
+771 FGMLEIT

-816 ARALVNLKGYSMLQV
+816 ARALVNLKGYSVLQV
-831 FVAPAVSDYLVN
+831 FVAPAVADYLVN
-843 YKRRAVLETEDAVGK
+843 YKRRGILELEDAVGK
-858 SIVFRPEQSY
+858 SIVFRPEPSY

-890 AGLGVKA
+890 AGLGVRA